1 MHCCKLLDHIVK
13 LANICQK
20 IVTFTLFPFN
30 NYSGHIN
37 ESYYCT
43 TGYCWQQEMAS
54 QLETRKMNIVTFVC
68 DDHME
73 PTAAVLLKQFSSHVV
88 AGFS

>member
-1 MHCCKLLDHIVK
+1 
-13 LANICQK
+13 
-20 IVTFTLFPFN
+20 
-30 NYSGHIN
+30 
-37 ESYYCT
+37 
-43 TGYCWQQEMAS
+43 MAS